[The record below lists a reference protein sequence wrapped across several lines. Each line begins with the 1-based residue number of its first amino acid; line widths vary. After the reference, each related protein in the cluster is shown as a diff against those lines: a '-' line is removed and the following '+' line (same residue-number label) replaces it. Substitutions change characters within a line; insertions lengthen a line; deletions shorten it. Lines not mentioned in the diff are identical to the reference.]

1 MSTYLDDQA
10 LQSLLVLWRIL
21 VEVLL
26 QLVDCKHFEIVN
38 TASSLGHLLEACL
51 VVGAR
56 HHLSVLDLLAARL
69 FLELFVQLDEL
80 VLVDA
85 LSFVLTI
92 SLAKDL
98 NLKRLFV
105 SVLAHHS
112 FKLESVSVQLHVIFL
127 DLFFI

>member
-1 MSTYLDDQA
+1 M
-10 LQSLLVLWRIL
+10 
-21 VEVLL
+21 
-26 QLVDCKHFEIVN
+26 VDCKHFEIVN

-56 HHLSVLDLLAARL
+56 HHLSVLDLLAARF
-69 FLELFVQLDEL
+69 FLEKVVQFDEL

-85 LSFVLTI
+85 LSLVLAI

-98 NLKRLFV
+98 NLKRFFV
-105 SVLAHHS
+105 SVLTHHS
-112 FKLESVSVQLHVIFL
+112 FKLESVSVQLHIIFL